1 MTKSV
6 LMGVEDSD
14 DVAPQALWVF
24 GDNILECE
32 QALSLVVEAVGSDPL
47 HLRWVGGALYAP
59 LYEISI
65 GAWVIMTAQLFPG
78 YHRWDYDLQLQLRQR
93 GAPLLEA
100 TDAVVVDAA
109 TREVVL
115 AFEFCGALPAGNN
128 AWQRCGRAL
137 ACAKAGV
144 PYLYYA
150 ELGGI
155 ELDQNRTIKA
165 ARFPNPIVP
174 FAYLSLSQLSNS
186 LAAPVFEIS
195 PSGTADVAREFA
207 QSGGTVEALDV
218 IRELLLG
225 DYDYAG
231 AAVVALQQKADKTVH
246 ALADHRRRN
255 DTLVGDE
262 WHELAKQRSGNARV
276 DWLLAKRMSW
286 SKTESIGTPSFREFL
301 SAVEELGTVAA
312 GAESIPISLL
322 AADKR
327 GDLANI
333 VRDLYRH
340 RVTSE
345 FLEWLGAGASR
356 PLILVW
362 IAGFKPAGED
372 SRPDRGLLPLAHM
385 LFSDGA
391 DYLSIV
397 YGPVRP
403 EQLAQLETDSVG
415 LARSNGLWEALVGL
429 SDAIIIDGQTS
440 DSLSSI
446 GVLTPELP
454 PESARPAKPFDSNR
468 APTYGEQD
476 IDTLLHMLFAT
487 DASQAIFEGMCNP
500 PGGNWS
506 GISFQAAVNR
516 DVVRW
521 TSLPRVTKKGSKRP
535 DHVVVIQGDE
545 KQGDEPTVLSI
556 ESKHLY
562 RTVEPGVGPRLTA
575 YVEGLFNESPTISR
589 RATKR
594 KWKPFTQEWSCSVR
608 HFSVVAYQ
616 HNQRVA
622 LDTVRARA
630 QSDIVL
636 ALEFRD
642 GTGECVLHML
652 STPAAREVLRRIH
665 QLALRFG
672 NWLEVQEH

>member
-14 DVAPQALWVF
+14 GVIPQALWIF

-32 QALSLVVEAVGSDPL
+32 QALSLVVEAVGSDPS
-47 HLRWVGGALYAP
+47 HLSWVGGALYAP

-65 GAWVIMTAQLFPG
+65 AERVIMTAQLFPG

-109 TREVVL
+109 TREIVL

-137 ACAKAGV
+137 AAAKAGV

-155 ELDQNRTIKA
+155 ELDRNRKIKA

-186 LAAPVFEIS
+186 LAAPVFDIS

-207 QSGGTVEALDV
+207 QSNGAVEALDV

-246 ALADHRRRN
+246 ALADRRRN

-262 WHELAKQRSGNARV
+262 WHKLAEQRSGNARV
-276 DWLLAKRMSW
+276 DWLLARGMPW
-286 SKTESIGTPSFREFL
+286 SKTQSIGTPSFREFL
-301 SAVEELGTVAA
+301 SAVEALGTVAA

-333 VRDLYRH
+333 VSDLYRA

-345 FLEWLGAGASR
+345 FLEWLSAGASR

-362 IAGFKPAGED
+362 IAGFKPTGED

-397 YGPVRP
+397 YGPARP
-403 EQLAQLETDSVG
+403 AQLAQLETDSVG

-454 PESARPAKPFDSNR
+454 PESDRPAKPFDSSR

-476 IDTLLHMLFAT
+476 IDTILHMLFAT
-487 DASQAIFEGMCNP
+487 DASKEVFEGMCNP

-506 GISFQAAVNR
+506 GISFQAAMDRN
-516 DVVRW
+516 VVRW

-535 DHVVVIQGDE
+535 DHVVVIQG
-545 KQGDEPTVLSI
+545 GEPTVLSI
-556 ESKHLY
+556 ESKQLY
-562 RTVEPGVGPRLTA
+562 RTVETGVGPRLNA
-575 YVEGLFNESPTISR
+575 YVEGLFKEPPTIWR
-589 RATKR
+589 RATEP
-594 KWKPFTQEWSCSVR
+594 KWKPFTQKWSCSVR
-608 HFSVVAYQ
+608 HFSAVAYQ
-616 HNQRVA
+616 HNRRVA
-622 LDTVRARA
+622 LDTVRAGA
-630 QSDIVL
+630 QADIVF

-652 STPAAREVLRRIH
+652 STPAAREVLRRVH